1 MKKKFLKI
9 LIIGLFTLIVW
20 VILYHTDSGKKIFT
34 ARLNELQW
42 EQLQDFFGADEQ
54 TTGIIVD
61 DSTPTNPFPESSLPS
76 TTLQKR
82 LDYYR
87 ASKAELWVNN

>member
-1 MKKKFLKI
+1 
-9 LIIGLFTLIVW
+9 
-20 VILYHTDSGKKIFT
+20 
-34 ARLNELQW
+34 
-42 EQLQDFFGADEQ
+42 LQDFFGTDEQ

-61 DSTPTNPFPESSLPS
+61 DGTPTNPFPESSLPS

-87 ASKAELWVNN
+87 ASKAEL

>member
-1 MKKKFLKI
+1 MKKKFLKT
-9 LIIGLFTLIVW
+9 LIILWCTLIVW
-20 VILYHTDSGKKIFT
+20 VIVYHTDSGKKIFT
-34 ARLNELQW
+34 ARLYELQW
-42 EQLQDFFGADEQ
+42 EQFQNPFGTDEQ

-61 DSTPTNPFPESSLPS
+61 DSAPTNPFPESSLPS

-87 ASKAELWVNN
+87 ASKTELWVSN